1 MAVRQISVFLE
12 NKIGRLA
19 EITQILG
26 NKEINI
32 RALAIA
38 DTTEFGILRMIVDR
52 PQKAYEALEER
63 GFTVSQT
70 EVVVVEV
77 EDKPGGLAQV
87 MAILGKEGIN
97 VEYLYAF
104 VAPKGRGA
112 LVVLKIDEKKA
123 TVDLLQAQKVKIL
136 SAEEISKL

>member
-1 MAVRQISVFLE
+1 MAVMQISVFLE

-26 NKEINI
+26 SKEINI

-38 DTTEFGILRMIVDR
+38 DTTEFGILRMIVDS
-52 PQKAYEALEER
+52 PQKAYEALDER

-70 EVVVVEV
+70 QVLVVEV
-77 EDKPGGLAQV
+77 EDRPGGLAQV
-87 MAILGKEGIN
+87 MAILGRAGIN

-104 VAPKGRGA
+104 VAPKGRNA
-112 LVVLKIDEKKA
+112 LVVLKIEKLKA
-123 TVDLLQAQKVKIL
+123 TVDLLHTQKVKIL
-136 SAEEISKL
+136 SAEEISRL

>member
-52 PQKAYEALEER
+52 PQKAYQALEER

-112 LVVLKIDEKKA
+112 LVVLKIEEKKA
-123 TVDLLQAQKVKIL
+123 TVDLLQEKKVKIL
-136 SAEEISKL
+136 SAEEISRL